1 MPVIRAD
8 HDDQVFR
15 TAREKYEAI
24 VEEIQRAHEAGQP
37 ILVGTTSIEKSENLS
52 EMLKTAKVPHNV
64 LNARYHEQEAEIVAE
79 AGVPGAVT
87 IATNMAGRGT
97 DIQLGGN
104 VDMRV
109 RRRARGRREGGPPG
123 RPGERCAA
131 ASRPR
136 SPTPRRACSTAGG
149 LYVLA
154 TERHESRRIDN
165 QLRGRSGRQGDP
177 GRTNFY
183 LSPRGRPDADL
194 RLRPARLDARQA
206 RDEGGRGHRPPLGQQ
221 GAGEGAGQGRGAQL
235 RHPQEPAQVRRRDE
249 RPAQGGLRPAPRDH
263 GGAGPLR
270 RRSPTCAT
278 RWSRTSSPSTSPP
291 RPTPT
296 SGTSRA

>member
-1 MPVIRAD
+1 
-8 HDDQVFR
+8 
-15 TAREKYEAI
+15 
-24 VEEIQRAHEAGQP
+24 
-37 ILVGTTSIEKSENLS
+37 
-52 EMLKTAKVPHNV
+52 MLKTAKVPHNV
-64 LNARYHEQEAEIVAE
+64 LNARYHEQEAGIIAE

-109 RRRARGRREGGPPG
+109 VQRARGRREGGPATPS
-123 RPGERCAA
+123 PPSSAA

-136 SPTPRRACSTAGG
+136 SPTPRRAVLDAGG

-183 LSPRGRPDADL
+183 LSA
-194 RLRPARLDARQA
+194 
-206 RDEGGRGHRPPLGQQ
+206 
-221 GAGEGAGQGRGAQL
+221 
-235 RHPQEPAQVRRRDE
+235 
-249 RPAQGGLRPAPRDH
+249 
-263 GGAGPLR
+263 
-270 RRSPTCAT
+270 
-278 RWSRTSSPSTSPP
+278 SRTT
-291 RPTPT
+291 
-296 SGTSRA
+296 

>member
-1 MPVIRAD
+1 M
-8 HDDQVFR
+8 
-15 TAREKYEAI
+15 
-24 VEEIQRAHEAGQP
+24 
-37 ILVGTTSIEKSENLS
+37 
-52 EMLKTAKVPHNV
+52 
-64 LNARYHEQEAEIVAE
+64 LNARYHEQEAQIVAE

-109 RRRARGRREGGPPG
+109 VTELEAAEKAGAPADPVALAPQIEAEIADAKARVL
-123 RPGERCAA
+123 A
-131 ASRPR
+131 
-136 SPTPRRACSTAGG
+136 AGG

-194 RLRPARLDARQA
+194 RLRPARLDARPA
-206 RDEGGRGHRPPLGQQ
+206 RDEGGRGDRPPLGQQ

-235 RHPQEPAQVRRRDE
+235 RHPQEPA
-249 RPAQGGLRPAPRDH
+249 
-263 GGAGPLR
+263 
-270 RRSPTCAT
+270 
-278 RWSRTSSPSTSPP
+278 
-291 RPTPT
+291 
-296 SGTSRA
+296 